1 MALAPI
7 KKLSEKG
14 EGHDYVFILPR
25 IERGRPSGGY
35 NIVYQLSSR
44 LSRDGFRVSILYFSS
59 SDFFLF
65 RELHEEDMLP
75 RLRILRKMLLLLKK
89 LDYPVIRILE
99 KIILIYNKI
108 IWRSSGEDYSFSI
121 IDKVSKYLLP
131 YKSIDFLNGRTI
143 IATSWRTAFAVAH
156 LSKVN
161 SGDKNQHFIYLIQ
174 NSEDDLNFNPRFY
187 KYAKM
192 TYDLK
197 SLKKVVLNKNL
208 FTRFAEDNPFM
219 MNIGIDNEMFKLT
232 HPIEGRVS
240 RRILIPLRSN
250 PSKGAQIGLNALKIL
265 HNEVKDIEIYA
276 FGDLNP
282 NEVLPYINYSHK
294 PSNQE
299 LVILYNMSS
308 IFILPSVIEGM
319 PAPPLEAMRCGN
331 AVVVTD
337 NGGSN
342 QYIINGKNGI
352 VVPNM
357 DSIAIAREVKVLI
370 SDDKKRVELAKS
382 GYETAS
388 LYSYEAMYSE
398 FKQFT
403 QSLE

>member
-7 KKLSEKG
+7 ENLSKKGKRY
-14 EGHDYVFILPR
+14 DYVFILPR
-25 IERGRPSGGY
+25 IEKGRPSGGY

-44 LSRDGFRVSILYFSS
+44 LCRDGFQVSIMYLSS

-75 RLRILRKMLLLLKK
+75 RVKVLRKILLLSKK
-89 LDYPVIRILE
+89 LDYPVIRFLE

-108 IWRSSGEDYSFSI
+108 IWRSSGEDYNFSI
-121 IDKVSKYLLP
+121 VDKVHKYLLP
-131 YKSIDFLNGRTI
+131 YKSIDLVNGRMI
-143 IATSWRTAFAVAH
+143 IATSWRTSFAVDH

-161 SGDKNQHFIYLIQ
+161 SGDKNGHCIYLIQ

-187 KYAKM
+187 KYAKE

-197 SLKKVVLNKNL
+197 SLKKVVLNKGL

-232 HPIEGRVS
+232 CRIEDRVS

-250 PSKGAQIGLNALKIL
+250 PSKGAQVGLDALKIL
-265 HNEVKDIEIYA
+265 HNEVKGIEMYA

-282 NEVLPYINYSHK
+282 KEVPDYINYSYK

-308 IFILPSVIEGM
+308 IFILPSVVEGM

-357 DSIAIAREVKVLI
+357 DSLAIARNAKILI
-370 SDDKKRVELAKS
+370 SDNEKRIELAKR

-388 LYSYEAMYSE
+388 SYSYDAMYRE